1 MRLEEYRFTEYY
13 HQYIT
18 IEADVLTDQLKDRFE
33 VHEDDCYA
41 LCSSYCANDGLL
53 EFNVL
58 SIGPDWET
66 CTRGLETKEMLGYF
80 TIDQVYDKEARIV
93 DPDFTMIAKNA
104 PFLEEMDRGYDE
116 DFLKTRLD
124 PRLDLLRDAAY
135 PDIVLC
141 GILVNQ
147 MIQEY
152 DVCIT
157 GVKGPF
163 LVVSM
168 EEEPPEEIGIH
179 MDEPLWALPYIY
191 DGYCHLYAMYAG
203 DNLPKDE
210 ADERDRL
217 IREMSR
223 YGISFNGIKL
233 MN

>member
-1 MRLEEYRFTEYY
+1 
-13 HQYIT
+13 
-18 IEADVLTDQLKDRFE
+18 
-33 VHEDDCYA
+33 
-41 LCSSYCANDGLL
+41 
-53 EFNVL
+53 
-58 SIGPDWET
+58 
-66 CTRGLETKEMLGYF
+66 
-80 TIDQVYDKEARIV
+80 
-93 DPDFTMIAKNA
+93 
-104 PFLEEMDRGYDE
+104 
-116 DFLKTRLD
+116 
-124 PRLDLLRDAAY
+124 LRDAAY

-157 GVKGPF
+157 GVRGPF

-191 DGYCHLYAMYAG
+191 DGTCHLYAMYAG

-210 ADERDRL
+210 AEERDRL